1 MKSIGTM
8 ALAFA
13 GALALAGCG
22 SSGGGSTPT
31 SPSTPGNGGNNG
43 GGSGTPAS
51 VTVSIMGDQGRNSFN
66 PNPAEVAAGQ
76 VVVFKNTDKVT
87 HHIVLDD
94 GSMTTGDIAPGA
106 TSVTLPIG
114 AANVGFHCTI
124 HPDMV
129 GAFNSGVAQDPPGN
143 GCNTGYCLGGGK

>member
-1 MKSIGTM
+1 MKSMGTM

-22 SSGGGSTPT
+22 GGGGGSTPT
-31 SPSTPGNGGNNG
+31 SPTPGNGGGNNG
-43 GGSGTPAS
+43 GTPAS
-51 VTVSIMGDQGRNSFN
+51 VTVSIMGDQGKNSFN
-66 PNPAEVAAGQ
+66 PNPAPVASGQ
-76 VVVFKNTDKVT
+76 VVVFKNTDKTT

-94 GSMTTGDIAPGA
+94 GSMTTGDVAPGA
-106 TSVTLPIG
+106 TSVALPVG

-129 GAFNSGVAQDPPGN
+129 GAFNSGVAQDPPDN
-143 GCNTGYCLGGGK
+143 GCSTAYCLGGK

>member
-22 SSGGGSTPT
+22 GGGGGSTPT
-31 SPSTPGNGGNNG
+31 SPSTPSNSGTNN
-43 GGSGTPAS
+43 GTPAS
-51 VTVSIMGDQGRNSFN
+51 VTVSIMGDQGKNSFN
-66 PNPAEVAAGQ
+66 PNPTPVNAGQ
-76 VVVFKNTDKVT
+76 VVVFKNTDKVM

-94 GSMTTGDIAPGA
+94 GSMTTGDIPPGA
-106 TSVTLPIG
+106 SSVALPVG

-129 GAFNSGVAQDPPGN
+129 GAFNAGVEQDPPSN
-143 GCNTGYCLGGGK
+143 GCSGAYCLGGGK

>member
-8 ALAFA
+8 ALALA
-13 GALALAGCG
+13 GAFVLAGCG
-22 SSGGGSTPT
+22 GGGGGSAPT
-31 SPSTPGNGGNNG
+31 SPSTPSNGGSNNN
-43 GGSGTPAS
+43 GTPAS
-51 VTVSIMGDQGRNSFN
+51 VTVSIMGDQGKNSFN
-66 PNPAEVAAGQ
+66 PNPAPVASGQ

-106 TSVTLPIG
+106 SSVALPVG

-129 GAFNSGVAQDPPGN
+129 GAFNAGVEQDPPS
-143 GCNTGYCLGGGK
+143 GCSGVYCLGGK

>member
-8 ALAFA
+8 ALALA
-13 GALALAGCG
+13 GALVVAGCG
-22 SSGGGSTPT
+22 GGGGGSTPT
-31 SPSTPGNGGNNG
+31 SPSTPSTGGNNG
-43 GGSGTPAS
+43 GNSSPAS
-51 VTVSIMGDQGRNSFN
+51 VTVSIMGDQGKNSFN
-66 PNPAEVAAGQ
+66 PNPTPVDAGQ

-106 TSVTLPIG
+106 TSVALPVG

-129 GAFNSGVAQDPPGN
+129 GAFNAGVEQTPPN
-143 GCNTGYCLGGGK
+143 GCSGAYCLGGGK

>member
-1 MKSIGTM
+1 MKRIGTM

-13 GALALAGCG
+13 SALVLAGCG
-22 SSGGGSTPT
+22 GGGGGNTPT
-31 SPSTPGNGGNNG
+31 SPTPGSGGGNNG
-43 GGSGTPAS
+43 TS
-51 VTVSIMGDQGRNSFN
+51 VTVSIMGDQGKNSFN
-66 PNPAEVAAGQ
+66 PNPAPVAAGQ

-106 TSVTLPIG
+106 TSVSLPIG
-114 AANVGFHCTI
+114 AANIGFHCTI

-129 GAFNSGVAQDPPGN
+129 GAFNAGVTQEPPSN
-143 GCNTGYCLGGGK
+143 GCSGAYCLGGGK